1 MLDEKN
7 EIYMGLLSGMK
18 STVNQLQTPLTSNCA
33 FGTNL
38 LQDGEENIGQFL
50 YLEGIEYH
58 MFNTYDVHFYAS
70 YALLMLF
77 PKLELSI
84 QRDCAMAV
92 MMHDPSKMNIMSDGT
107 WVSRKVL
114 GAVPHD
120 IGLNDPWYEVN
131 AYNFFNTD
139 RWKDL
144 NSKFVLQVYRD
155 FVATGDKCFGKS
167 VWPSVY
173 IAIAYMDQFDKDGD
187 GMIENEGFPDQTYD
201 AWTVSGVSTYSGG
214 LWVAALQA
222 ASAMAREVGDAA
234 AADYLWVKFQKAKS
248 VYDKLWNG
256 SYFNYD
262 NSGRRSSSS
271 IHADQLAGQW

>member
-1 MLDEKN
+1 
-7 EIYMGLLSGMK
+7 
-18 STVNQLQTPLTSNCA
+18 
-33 FGTNL
+33 
-38 LQDGEENIGQFL
+38 
-50 YLEGIEYH
+50 
-58 MFNTYDVHFYAS
+58 
-70 YALLMLF
+70 
-77 PKLELSI
+77 
-84 QRDCAMAV
+84 
-92 MMHDPSKMNIMSDGT
+92 MSDGT
-107 WVSRKVL
+107 WASRKVL

-120 IGLNDPWYEVN
+120 IGLNDPWFEVN
-131 AYNFFNTD
+131 AYNFFNSD

-155 FVATGDKCFGKS
+155 FVATGDKNFGKA

-201 AWTVSGVSTYSGG
+201 AWTVSGVSTYCGG

-222 ASAMAREVGDAA
+222 ASAMAREVGDAE
-234 AADYLWVKFQKAKS
+234 AADYLWAKFQKAKS

-262 NSGRRSSSS
+262 NSGRRSNSS